1 MRTST
6 AGSRRA
12 GPTWATVRSRLRRAG
27 IGAALAVVLGVAV
40 LVPVVSDHS
49 SASAA
54 TDGQMIMP
62 VSGTITSRVGDG
74 CHGNVRPSHQGID
87 IVAAE
92 GQPIRAAYD
101 GVIKTR
107 SVNAGYGYFTDIE
120 HAGGYV
126 TRYAHMV
133 APGTHAPGTRVERG
147 QPIGAV
153 GKTGNATAF
162 HLHFEVWRNGSV
174 YTAINDGFTCLT
186 RVTSGAVIPVSFPGL
201 GTDTPAKPLV
211 ADYDGDGRSD
221 LLVVAADSDLQIFP
235 GAAGGGFGPAEIITS
250 AWGAKRHLTHADL
263 DADGHADM
271 LVVRSDGVLE
281 LYSGSGGRG
290 FDGHD
295 IIGAGWYDMRHV
307 ASGADYT
314 GDGRHDVL
322 AVAPS
327 GALLIHRFDRGSLA
341 DSITAGS
348 GWQVMRHIVG
358 GDFDGG
364 GRGDIMA
371 VDDAGSL
378 YLYPGTGTGVGDRR
392 RIGGGWSAFA
402 GLTGGVDYTDDGR
415 ADLLAVTTSGQ
426 LLVYPGDGGGG
437 FAAPRSAG
445 SIPTGSVLLE

>member
-1 MRTST
+1 MRNTT
-6 AGSRRA
+6 ASSRRI

-27 IGAALAVVLGVAV
+27 VGAALAVALVSAA
-40 LVPVVSDHS
+40 LVPVVSDPS
-49 SASAA
+49 PATAA
-54 TDGQMIMP
+54 TDGQMIVP
-62 VSGTITSRVGDG
+62 ISGTITSRVGDG
-74 CHGNVRPSHQGID
+74 CYGNVRPSHQGID
-87 IVAAE
+87 IAGDG

-107 SVNAGYGYFTDIE
+107 SVNSGYGYFTDVE

-126 TRYAHMV
+126 TRYAHMA
-133 APGTHAPGTRVERG
+133 APGTYAPGTRVERG
-147 QPIGAV
+147 QSIGAV

-174 YTAINDGFTCLT
+174 YAAINDGFTCLT
-186 RVTSGAVIPVSFPGL
+186 RVTGGTMIPTSFPGL
-201 GTDTPAKPLV
+201 GTGVPAKPLV
-211 ADYDGDGRSD
+211 ADYNGDGRSD

-235 GAAGGGFGPAEIITS
+235 GAAGGGFGAAEIITS

-271 LVVRSDGVLE
+271 LVVRSDGALE

-295 IIGAGWYDMRHV
+295 IIGTGWYDLRQV

-314 GDGRHDVL
+314 GDGRHDLL
-322 AVAPS
+322 AVTPS
-327 GALLIHRFDRGSLA
+327 GTLLVHRFDGSGLAGSL
-341 DSITAGS
+341 TAGS

-358 GDFDGG
+358 GDFNGD
-364 GRGDIMA
+364 GRGDVMA

-378 YLYPGTGTGVGDRR
+378 YFYPGTGTAFGDRR
-392 RIGGGWSAFA
+392 RIGPGWSTFA
-402 GLTGGVDYTDDGR
+402 GLTGGVDYSGDGR
-415 ADLLAVTTSGQ
+415 ADLLAVTTSGE

-437 FAAPRSAG
+437 FSAPRSVG
-445 SIPTGSVLLE
+445 SIPTGSILLE